1 MQLFSQKYEI
11 ILKNMHLFF
20 KICSYLKTYAT
31 IMHLCKLDSLN
42 DLL

>member
-11 ILKNMHLFF
+11 ILKYMHLFF
-20 KICSYLKTYAT
+20 KICSYLKKYAN
-31 IMHLCKLDSLN
+31 IMHLSKLDLLK